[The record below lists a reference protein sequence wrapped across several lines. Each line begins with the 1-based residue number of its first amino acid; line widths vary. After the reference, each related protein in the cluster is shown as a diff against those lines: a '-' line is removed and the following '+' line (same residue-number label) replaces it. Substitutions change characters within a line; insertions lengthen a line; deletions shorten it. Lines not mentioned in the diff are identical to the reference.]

1 MLTFDEAR
9 LLKMFKQLSR
19 DDDRQDILDYLEAK
33 LTRRAAAVSS
43 TADTE
48 ALKLD
53 DVSEG
58 LQYFQKQYGG
68 FCSER
73 ERKCVTL
80 VAGKMSARQFV
91 EAVDRTV
98 LMCEHRGAV
107 ANYLYRVAQ
116 SMLHDDSE

>member
-9 LLKMFKQLSR
+9 LLKMFKQLTR

-33 LTRRAAAVSS
+33 LTRRAATVSS

>member
-1 MLTFDEAR
+1 
-9 LLKMFKQLSR
+9 MFQQLSR

-68 FCSER
+68 FHSER
-73 ERKCVTL
+73 ERKLVTL
-80 VAGKMSARQFV
+80 VAGKMSAKQFV

-107 ANYLYRVAQ
+107 ANYLYKVAQ